1 MLIAKDSPFIIY
13 SKFRFIKHLK
23 DFEWMDENLA
33 IDCTKIA
40 IRYKYDGMRLMLFRM
55 HTAGLFDYLF
65 YLEKV
70 NELNQIEADIICELD
85 K

>member
-1 MLIAKDSPFIIY
+1 MLIPKDSPFIIF
-13 SKFRFIKHLK
+13 SKFRFIEGLK
-23 DFEWMDENLA
+23 DFESMDENLA

-55 HTAGLFDYLF
+55 HTAGLFEYLF